1 MAKAPKADSWTESEE
16 KDRCIGQEGGAQAF

>member
-16 KDRCIGQEGGAQAF
+16 KDGCIGQEEGAQAF